1 MNQDWQKLWKEE
13 NQRRVAE
20 YQAQLDRYKGK
31 VDEYAAQMDIDR
43 KRALAILAVK
53 MKLAIQAMP
62 LIDLPPIPDPP
73 ETPKV

>member
-31 VDEYAAQMDIDR
+31 IDEYAAQMEIDR
-43 KRALAILAVK
+43 KRALAKLAVK
-53 MKLAIQAMP
+53 MKLAIGGESEP
-62 LIDLPPIPDPP
+62 
-73 ETPKV
+73 